1 MKHPSRSPIPVE
13 DFADSAGDFST
24 VVGLPPA
31 AYSDPAFFE
40 FEMEA
45 VYGHEWICVGRSDQI
60 PQPGD
65 FFTITITG
73 EPLIVVRNKQGDV
86 NVMSSV
92 CQHRAMCITA
102 PGQSTPDEWFEIP
115 PETSGNQNNF
125 RCPYHWWTYD
135 LNGQLIGA
143 PDMGRTVGFNKSD
156 IQLPRLRTE
165 MWKGFI
171 FVNFDD
177 EADPLSPRL
186 GRLDE
191 VLENF
196 HIEDMVTVDPATV
209 PGLPFNWKI
218 MAENFMEG
226 YHPSRLHK
234 GIHDFAPSSGA
245 EYAPYHQ
252 NDAAIFGV
260 MHALHVD
267 GGFNPTEKI
276 IFPVIETLTEEER
289 WKIQF
294 AYIPPSLLIGLQP
307 DSAFWFTVQP
317 TTVDSHTLT
326 MAYIFP
332 PSTPGIHLF
341 AEKLHA
347 AIQGVELFNN
357 QDLPTNTAVHMGMKS
372 RFAPR
377 GRYSWQESVL
387 SSFNTW
393 LIERY
398 MAADERARS
407 VALT

>member
-1 MKHPSRSPIPVE
+1 MAALRSPIPIE
-13 DFADSAGDFST
+13 ELDRSSGEFST
-24 VVGLPPA
+24 AIGLPPA
-31 AYSDPAFFE
+31 AYSDPGFFE
-40 FEMEA
+40 FEMQA
-45 VYGHEWICVGRSDQI
+45 VYEREWICVGRADQI
-60 PQPGD
+60 PNPGD
-65 FFTITITG
+65 FYTITVVG
-73 EPLIVVRNKQGDV
+73 EPLIVARNKQGAV

-102 PGQSTPDEWFEIP
+102 PAQRTPDQWFEPP
-115 PETSGNQNNF
+115 PETSGNNNTF

-135 LNGQLIGA
+135 LDGRLVGA
-143 PDMGRTVGFNKSD
+143 PDMDRTTGFDKSD
-156 IQLPRLRTE
+156 IRLPRLRTE
-165 MWKGFI
+165 IWKGFV
-171 FVNFDD
+171 FANFDD
-177 EADPLSPRL
+177 GAEPLSPRL

-191 VLENF
+191 ALANF

-245 EYAPYHQ
+245 EYAPYEPG
-252 NDAAIFGV
+252 DAALFGA
-260 MHALHVD
+260 MHAIHPD

-276 IFPVIETLTEEER
+276 IFPLIETLTEQER

-294 AYIPPSLLIGLQP
+294 AYVPPSLLIGLQP

-317 TTVDSHTLT
+317 TSVDSHTLS

-332 PSTPGIHLF
+332 PSTPQIHLF

-357 QDLPTNTAVHMGMKS
+357 QDLPTNTAVHAGMRS

-387 SSFNTW
+387 ASFNTW
-393 LIERY
+393 LVERY
-398 MAADERARS
+398 TAADERARTANP
-407 VALT
+407 V